1 MNEQQPLAADWDY
14 LIILDACRYDTFE
27 QVYDEYLTGSL
38 EKRRS
43 IGSSTPE
50 WAAKTFTG
58 EHDITYFSP
67 NPFINGLG
75 IPINEMQWGSSCD
88 YDWAAADHIDTVID
102 LWYSSWDEELDT
114 VTPDAVNQAVREHQA
129 EIDATERTVI
139 HYMQPH
145 APYITQGKGRK
156 EGQIRKSLK
165 EAKEEGAVGGGLVA
179 SLLDPVL
186 PRLERF
192 LEDSELAMKA
202 GLLLELDAAS
212 LLKVGRE
219 GSREVL
225 EEYYEANLRLVL
237 EHVQELVQE
246 LDGTVVVTS
255 DHGEAFGE
263 DGVWEHHVETHI
275 PALMEVPWLE
285 VDGVVHEEKHAQ

>member
-1 MNEQQPLAADWDY
+1 MKPQQPLDGDWDY
-14 LIILDACRYDTFE
+14 LIILDACRYDTFSE
-27 QVYDEYLTGSL
+27 IFGEYLSGTL

-58 EHDITYFSP
+58 QHDITYFSS

-88 YDWAAADHIDTVID
+88 YDWAADDHIHTVID
-102 LWYSSWDEELDT
+102 LWYSAWDEDLDT
-114 VTPDAVNQAVREHQA
+114 VTPDAVNEAVRTHQA
-129 EIDATERTVI
+129 EIDATERTII

-145 APYITQGKGRK
+145 APYITQGTGRK

-165 EAKEEGAVGGGLVA
+165 EAKEEGATGGVLTP
-179 SLLDPVL
+179 LLDPVL

-202 GLLLELDAAS
+202 GLLLELDASS
-212 LLKVGRE
+212 LLEVGRQ

-237 EHVQELVQE
+237 EHVRELVQE

-275 PALMEVPWLE
+275 PVLVEVPWLE
-285 VDGVVHEEKHAQ
+285 VDGVVDE